1 MGFIVATVCL
11 ILIAVC
17 CMDENIGFTVP
28 LFVLVL
34 FAFRDTLLTCT
45 GMGSVSELIS
55 SFHTLNAVQMRNI
68 TIIFVFVFTVL
79 GISCLVYLLVMQ
91 DSRSKKD

>member
-1 MGFIVATVCL
+1 
-11 ILIAVC
+11 
-17 CMDENIGFTVP
+17 MDENTGFTIS
-28 LFVLVL
+28 LFALVL

-45 GMGSVSELIS
+45 GKGSVSELIS
-55 SFHTLNAVQMRNI
+55 SFHTLNVVQMQNI

-91 DSRSKKD
+91 DSWSKKKD